1 MAASENKISRVTRS
15 RQEAQANY
23 DRISGWYDLIEGVWE
38 KALREE
44 ALGRLGVTEGETA
57 LEIGFGPGHDLVS
70 MARSV
75 GASGRVYGIDLS
87 RGMLAVTIT
96 KVHEAGLL
104 GRVNLECGDATHLPY
119 EADFF
124 DALFMSFT
132 LELFD
137 TPEIPVVLGEC
148 RRVLRKGG
156 RMGVVSLSRSGG
168 ENLMVRLY
176 EWGHERF
183 PKLLDCRP
191 IFVQQALERAGFEIS
206 EAHRRPLFG
215 LPVEIVISRKPG

>member
-1 MAASENKISRVTRS
+1 MAASEKEISRVTRS
-15 RQEAQANY
+15 RQEARANY

-38 KALREE
+38 QALREE
-44 ALGRLGVTEGETA
+44 ALGRLGVREGETA
-57 LEIGFGPGHDLVS
+57 LEIGFGPGHDLIS

-87 RGMLAVTIT
+87 RGMLAVAIT
-96 KVHEAGLL
+96 RVHKAGLL
-104 GRVNLECGDATHLPY
+104 DRVDLECGDATNLPY
-119 EADFF
+119 KGDFF
-124 DALFMSFT
+124 DAIFLSFT

-168 ENLMVRLY
+168 ENLMARLY
-176 EWGHERF
+176 EWGHARF
-183 PKLLDCRP
+183 PQLLDCRP
-191 IFVQQALERAGFEIS
+191 IFVQQALEQASFEIS
-206 EAHRRPLFG
+206 EAHRKLLFG
-215 LPVEIVISRKPG
+215 LPVEIVIARKPD

>member
-15 RQEAQANY
+15 REEAQANY
-23 DRISGWYDLIEGVWE
+23 DRISGWYDLIEGTWE

-44 ALGRLGVTEGETA
+44 ALGRLEVTEGETT

-75 GASGRVYGIDLS
+75 GASGKVYGIDLS
-87 RGMLAVTIT
+87 RGMLAVAIT
-96 KVHEAGLL
+96 RIHEAGLL
-104 GRVNLECGDATHLPY
+104 DRVNLECGDATQMPY
-119 EADFF
+119 ETGFF
-124 DALFMSFT
+124 DAIFMSFT

-148 RRVLRKGG
+148 QRVLRKGG
-156 RMGVVSLSRSGG
+156 RMGVVSLSKSSGD
-168 ENLMVRLY
+168 NLMLRLY
-176 EWGHERF
+176 EWGHESF

-191 IFVQQALERAGFEIS
+191 IFVQQALEQAGFEIS
-206 EAHRRPLFG
+206 EAQRKPLFG
-215 LPVEIVISRKPG
+215 LPVEIVIARNPA